1 MKRFLRVLLLS
12 GLTAILLTATAF
24 ADMGPKTLLAVRVE
38 NAPDGLYYLDL
49 LAEDPIPSGGCNL
62 SDEELAALDPSLLQA
77 LREAIPA
84 GWHACL
90 LDGSGPPVFGHLT
103 GEQEAGQMLHSFSYH
118 GLPDTYRILIAA
130 ESGETWVSDAY
141 TRTVL
146 QSSVT
151 VDWETKTVTVPPAWV
166 GYVLQFL
173 ATFVPTLLIEGIL
186 LALFGY
192 GRQKRNWLRFL
203 AVNFITQGA
212 LALAIA
218 WNALRHGV
226 TGWTLLPFV
235 FLEFVIAVGE
245 SALYSRLLEGHGRGR
260 AVLYG
265 LAANVCSAA
274 LGLYLVEPVW
284 RFIVSIS

>member
-24 ADMGPKTLLAVRVE
+24 ADTGPKTQLMVRVE

-49 LAEDPIPSGGCNL
+49 LAEDPIPGGGCNL
-62 SDEELAALDPSLLQA
+62 TDEELAALNPDLLQT
-77 LREAIPA
+77 LRDAIPA
-84 GWHACL
+84 GWHSCL
-90 LDGSGPPVFGHLT
+90 LDGNGAPVFGHLT
-103 GEQEAGQMLHSFSYH
+103 GEREAGQILHGFSYH

-130 ESGETWVSDAY
+130 ESGETWVSDTH

-151 VDWETKTVTVPPAWV
+151 VNWADKSVTVPPTWV

-186 LALFGY
+186 LLLFGY

-203 AVNFITQGA
+203 VVNFITQGA

-226 TGWTLLPFV
+226 TGWSLLPFV

-245 SALYSRLLEGHGRGR
+245 AALYSRLLEGHGRGR
-260 AVLYG
+260 AILYG
-265 LAANVCSAA
+265 LAANVCSAV
-274 LGLYLVEPVW
+274 LGLYLAEPVW
-284 RFIVSIS
+284 RFVVSIS